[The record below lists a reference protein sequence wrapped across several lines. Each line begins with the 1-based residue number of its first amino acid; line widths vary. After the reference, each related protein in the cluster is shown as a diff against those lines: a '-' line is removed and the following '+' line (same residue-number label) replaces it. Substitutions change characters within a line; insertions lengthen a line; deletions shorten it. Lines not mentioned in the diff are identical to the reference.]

1 VSQPLL
7 VIAAGGTGGHMFPA
21 QALAETM
28 LRAGWRVTLVTDD
41 RGERYIGG
49 FPHSVGVLKVAS
61 ATFAGGRSAKIKA
74 PFRIVAGTLATYRS
88 FRRDRPAAVIGFG
101 GYPAVPALSAAVW
114 LRLPRMIHEQNGVLG
129 RANRMFASR
138 MECVACGF
146 WPTEL
151 PPGTRGIHTGNPV
164 RRTVAERAGAP
175 YIPPGDHPME
185 ILVIG
190 GSQGARALS
199 ELVPPAITSLPPSLL
214 PFIRVSHQARD
225 EDFARVSAFYAEHGV
240 RADVQPFFGDI
251 HKRIAEAQLVISR
264 AGASTLA
271 DLTVIGR
278 PSILIPYPHATADH
292 QTANASALADAGGAL
307 LLQESRVD
315 SSGLAERIAMILGN
329 PATADEMARAAL
341 ASGRPDAAGRVAEL
355 VVELAKRA
363 TAGTETMSV
372 GTRSGI
378 VR

>member
-1 VSQPLL
+1 MSQPLL
-7 VIAAGGTGGHMFPA
+7 VVAAGGTGGHMFAA

-49 FPHSVGVLKVAS
+49 FPHSIGVERVAS

-74 PFRIVAGTLATYRS
+74 PFRIIAGTLATYRG
-88 FRRDRPAAVIGFG
+88 FRRDPPAAVIGFG
-101 GYPAVPALSAAVW
+101 GYPAVPVLSAAVW

-129 RANRMFASR
+129 RTNRIFASR

-164 RRTVAERAGAP
+164 RRTVADRAGAP
-175 YIPPGDHPME
+175 YITPGDHPME

-199 ELVPPAITSLPPSLL
+199 QLVPPAITSLPPSLL

-225 EDFARVSAFYAEHGV
+225 EDFAQVSAFYAEHGV
-240 RADVQPFFGDI
+240 RANVQRFFRDI
-251 HKRIAEAQLVISR
+251 HNRIAEAQLVISR

-292 QTANASALADAGGAL
+292 QTANARALADAGGAL
-307 LLQESRVD
+307 LLQEAQLD
-315 SSGLAERIAMILGN
+315 SSRLAERIAILLGN
-329 PATADEMARAAL
+329 PTMAGEMARAAL
-341 ASGRPDAAGRVAEL
+341 AAGRPDAASRVAEL
-355 VVELAKRA
+355 VMKVAERES
-363 TAGTETMSV
+363 AGSE
-372 GTRSGI
+372 I
-378 VR
+378 